1 LVGCARSDKHM
12 EFVNING
19 ESSQSLE
26 VSGFCDEVS
35 FQKIRLIKK
44 NAIVFRRYET
54 ACILLIGDKGSEDE

>member
-1 LVGCARSDKHM
+1 M

-35 FQKIRLIKK
+35 FQKIRLMKK